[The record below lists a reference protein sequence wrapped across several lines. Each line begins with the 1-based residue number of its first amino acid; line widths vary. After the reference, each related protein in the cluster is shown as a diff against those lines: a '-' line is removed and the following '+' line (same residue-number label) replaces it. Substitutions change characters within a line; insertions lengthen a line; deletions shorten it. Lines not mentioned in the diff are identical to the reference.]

1 MARFHWR
8 FAKESKRNTTEIY
21 LYPVYKSGESYMY
34 FSTNMAQ
41 RYILK
46 LHGTGQ
52 LMSSRKG
59 DWVKK
64 GRVQSSEPIGV
75 YIDRDGNAHET
86 CNEMIIYSKDG
97 THIYPTREED
107 A

>member
-1 MARFHWR
+1 
-8 FAKESKRNTTEIY
+8 
-21 LYPVYKSGESYMY
+21 MY

-75 YIDRDGNAHET
+75 YIDRDGNAQQMILKEGIRLLK
-86 CNEMIIYSKDG
+86 EMDVKV
-97 THIYPTREED
+97 TM
-107 A
+107 

>member
-1 MARFHWR
+1 
-8 FAKESKRNTTEIY
+8 
-21 LYPVYKSGESYMY
+21 MY

-86 CNEMIIYSKDG
+86 CNEMIIYS
-97 THIYPTREED
+97 TREED

>member
-1 MARFHWR
+1 
-8 FAKESKRNTTEIY
+8 
-21 LYPVYKSGESYMY
+21 MY
-34 FSTNMAQ
+34 FSTNKAQ

-64 GRVQSSEPIGV
+64 GRVQSSDPIGV